1 MKMRFHRHIHCSYR
15 WFVLYAVVILSIAKF
30 QSICA
35 GKILGLRSSVIPLVT
50 SRCQCSRKQQD
61 NVYFIAN
68 NCNYINDNNIMS
80 STSSSSSS
88 LRKCNQFMYNEKE
101 NKGKDHQNMNNYSIH
116 RTVKKDFGYFMKCSI
131 AGAISCSFSHAIMV
145 PIDNIKTKMQVSGEL
160 VGMKTRDV
168 TKQLL
173 KRNGWKIFS
182 KGLAATFSGYFMQ
195 GIILFIVLPNILPL

>member
-1 MKMRFHRHIHCSYR
+1 MRLHRHIHCSYR
-15 WFVLYAVVILSIAKF
+15 WFVLYAVVILSITKF

-35 GKILGLRSSVIPLVT
+35 GKIPGLRSSVIPLIT
-50 SRCQCSRKQQD
+50 SRHQCSRRHQD
-61 NVYFIAN
+61 IVYFIAN
-68 NCNYINDNNIMS
+68 NCNYINNNYMMS
-80 STSSSSSS
+80 STSSSSS

-101 NKGKDHQNMNNYSIH
+101 NKRKNHQSMKNYSTC
-116 RTVKKDFGYFMKCSI
+116 RTVKKDFRYFMKCSI

-160 VGMKTRDV
+160 VGMKTREV

-173 KRNGWKIFS
+173 QRNGWKIFS

-195 GIILFIVLPNILPL
+195 GIILFIVLHNILPL